1 MTSFISRPIKGHD
14 GTYSFIATLD
24 AAPLGAEIP
33 HRTGRD
39 RRTRR
44 LGKNPGRLPTPR
56 RPNPPVDAWML
67 PEGGVHIT
75 NRAPEGWQYTEEA
88 RKELLW

>member
-1 MTSFISRPIKGHD
+1 MRQVYP
-14 GTYSFIATLD
+14 
-24 AAPLGAEIP
+24 
-33 HRTGRD
+33 
-39 RRTRR
+39 RRE
-44 LGKNPGRLPTPR
+44 